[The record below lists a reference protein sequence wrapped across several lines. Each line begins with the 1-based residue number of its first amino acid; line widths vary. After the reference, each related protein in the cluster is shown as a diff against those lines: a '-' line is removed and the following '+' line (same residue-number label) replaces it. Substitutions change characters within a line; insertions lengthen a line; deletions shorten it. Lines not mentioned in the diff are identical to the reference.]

1 MAATAVAQYLRRVA
15 GVGCESHLPPH
26 LDCAVIG
33 GTVARV
39 ESALLGGS
47 QYTRINWHYNCH
59 LFMHASNAGEAFQ
72 VSRRLKF
79 SLVIAAVI
87 VAAGISIKSFQPQI
101 GVALFERGVQSRVG
115 RDATAGLADGLHVG
129 LCGTGSPLP
138 NRERA
143 GACNVVIA
151 GKHVFTVDAGEGGA
165 RNISL
170 MGLPTGRIEALFL
183 THFHSDH
190 IDGMGPMMLLRWT
203 GSGNTAPLPVYG
215 PTGVEAVIAGFNAA
229 YAIDNGYR
237 TAHHGAAIAP
247 PAAAG
252 ATAKPFPFPEISAV
266 VYQADGVRITTF
278 PVNHDP
284 VKPAVGYRFDYKGRS
299 VVFSGDTA
307 ASPSLD
313 AAAKGTDLM
322 VHEALQ
328 TDLVK
333 LITAGLDAKGIKKT
347 AQITRD
353 IVGYH
358 STPEVA
364 ADAAR
369 KAGVQELVLSHIVP
383 PIPGR
388 FFYPAFL
395 GDAAKHFSGPIVVG
409 EDGMLFSLPA
419 GGKTITQTSLF

>member
-1 MAATAVAQYLRRVA
+1 M
-15 GVGCESHLPPH
+15 
-26 LDCAVIG
+26 
-33 GTVARV
+33 
-39 ESALLGGS
+39 
-47 QYTRINWHYNCH
+47 
-59 LFMHASNAGEAFQ
+59 
-72 VSRRLKF
+72 SRRLRF
-79 SLVIAAVI
+79 VLLVAALI
-87 VAAGISIKSFQPQI
+87 VAAVFAIKSFQVQI
-101 GVALFERGVQSRVG
+101 GMALFEHGVQSRVG
-115 RDATAGLADGLHVG
+115 RDATAGLADGIHVG

-151 GKHVFTVDAGEGGA
+151 GKHLFVVDAGEGGA

-170 MGLPTGRIEALFL
+170 MGLPNGRIEALFL

-203 GSGNTAPLPVYG
+203 GSANTAPLPVYG
-215 PTGVEAVIAGFNAA
+215 PPGVEAVIAGFDAA
-229 YAIDNGYR
+229 YKADNGYR
-237 TAHHGAAIAP
+237 TAHHGAEIAP

-252 ATAKPFPFPEISAV
+252 AAPKPFALPVVSVV
-266 VYQADGVRITTF
+266 VYEADGVRITAF

-284 VKPAVGYRFDYKGRS
+284 VKPAVGYRFDYKSRS

-313 AAAKGTDLM
+313 AAAKGADLL

-328 TDLVK
+328 PTLVK
-333 LITAGLDAKGIKKT
+333 RITAGLAAKGIPKT

-369 KAGVQELVLSHIVP
+369 TAGVQELVLSHIVP

-419 GGKTITQTSLF
+419 GSKTITQTSLF